1 MDRQSTVLPRLT
13 AFGVKF
19 GYLFGVTAATLIL
32 VSWIVSNTLL
42 DSAKAARERMQNI
55 LSAQRDFHR
64 FSIVSQHLRNFEK
77 QLTRIEN
84 VVHSSTEGQV
94 PEHAQRL
101 TDAISYLHWTQVYWA
116 DVNDLIEFTFEIERL
131 SKPVSVGD
139 KFKTELKAI
148 STEIWNIQERFQT
161 LRKDYEANQ
170 IKLLGQDGISMERT
184 THEQV
189 DSLQPLIME
198 YWQSVRKVIA
208 GLLPLENRLLKLS
221 SSLSDKATASAEAAE
236 AWATR
241 AQYGAFCLY
250 FIGSILAIWGK
261 LLEAKRPGVSSDT
274 EIPRT
279 DA

>member
-1 MDRQSTVLPRLT
+1 HPPEHDSLCRRSWRSLETLPRRRWRGPRPAFLATCPSPLRSLSFPHRRKALGGRRAGKEEGIWVLNRCIRKEFMDRQSTVLPRLT

-198 YWQSVRKVIA
+198 YWQSVRK
-208 GLLPLENRLLKLS
+208 
-221 SSLSDKATASAEAAE
+221 
-236 AWATR
+236 
-241 AQYGAFCLY
+241 
-250 FIGSILAIWGK
+250 
-261 LLEAKRPGVSSDT
+261 
-274 EIPRT
+274 
-279 DA
+279 